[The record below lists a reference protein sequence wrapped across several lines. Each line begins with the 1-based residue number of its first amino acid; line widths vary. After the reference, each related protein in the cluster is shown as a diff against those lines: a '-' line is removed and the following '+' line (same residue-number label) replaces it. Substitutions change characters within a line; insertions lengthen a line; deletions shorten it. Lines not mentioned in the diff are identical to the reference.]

1 MVVVQLEAEVAVAE
15 VMAGN
20 KSKENDMNLEQKI
33 YKALIL
39 LDKGKEASA
48 IQCLKECIAQGEE
61 DMLACARAHA
71 ILGHVYYELEQYTD
85 AIHDLQYLIE
95 HKEMLVQQYED
106 ALDEEFATAQEL
118 LQEMCR

>member
-1 MVVVQLEAEVAVAE
+1 MVVQLEEEAAVAE

-39 LDKGKEASA
+39 LDKGKEAPA

-61 DMLACARAHA
+61 DMLTCARAHA

>member
-20 KSKENDMNLEQKI
+20 ESKENDMNLEQKI

-39 LDKGKEASA
+39 LDKGKEAPA